1 MCQDVAFIGAKDVVI
16 CHQNVRC
23 EMKFRVQQISQG
35 EDELILRYR
44 QMNSEVKEILTFMER
59 RERKLAGKIDGETVF
74 FLPEEILYI
83 EKVDEKTFAYT
94 TEQVIQMDVSLSMA
108 ELMLDDIRFFRCS
121 KSMILNVNRVE
132 RLKSLPSNRIDA
144 TLQNGEHI
152 MISRTYA
159 SEFRNLLRGEYIQ
172 VRHRRTCRE
181 TRAPKEFSSAHLK
194 RGTPRLKVVNCFAR
208 QK

>member
-74 FLPEEILYI
+74 FCRRKSFISRRWMRKPLPI
-83 EKVDEKTFAYT
+83 
-94 TEQVIQMDVSLSMA
+94 
-108 ELMLDDIRFFRCS
+108 
-121 KSMILNVNRVE
+121 
-132 RLKSLPSNRIDA
+132 P
-144 TLQNGEHI
+144 QNG
-152 MISRTYA
+152 
-159 SEFRNLLRGEYIQ
+159 
-172 VRHRRTCRE
+172 
-181 TRAPKEFSSAHLK
+181 
-194 RGTPRLKVVNCFAR
+194 
-208 QK
+208 